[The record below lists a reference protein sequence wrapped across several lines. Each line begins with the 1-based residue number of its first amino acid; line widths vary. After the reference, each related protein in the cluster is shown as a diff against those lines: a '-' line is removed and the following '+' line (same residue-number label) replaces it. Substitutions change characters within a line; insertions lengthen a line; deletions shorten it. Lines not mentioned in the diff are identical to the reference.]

1 MLPALGYIIISVNMI
16 GLERFCYQFDTSCIV
31 TPVYS
36 GTETLP
42 IHLIIKEVKST
53 TEKVTEDKTDSFYSN
68 YNDSVDSLSKSLL
81 FINKSNSDEEVKN
94 PHLFN
99 FSDYI
104 VNGFLPFCF
113 VSSIEIKCII
123 YFFDEKNSLIRSFEI
138 NSNTNYFLKIPEKA
152 VSIKYS
158 FIIPPKNK
166 ITVHF
171 VTFNLFDFRS
181 NLIIKSKDKDVYFRF
196 EVSEPSESEV
206 IVKRSIRNLIR
217 GKILNSKKE
226 ESKIKKTVIF
236 LPSAFVSNAASNNQN
251 YVIAPFPYF
260 SRGTWYNYLPDYL
273 SICVADPLM
282 FMSGC
287 NVGSW
292 MFDSNTGDS
301 FLPELSDLI
310 KMICGKV
317 YTPEDNNIIATYGS
331 SMGGFL
337 SLFLSPLLNA
347 DCAFCLCPQSNL
359 WAYIPSKKYLSQHG
373 LKDSEKYRLS
383 YLINNLQPNNKTKFF
398 IHFYC
403 CDLPHITGFYK
414 EYIKIN
420 KEVLEKLDIKVVVE
434 NDIPNQCMNHVPIP
448 RTIALQN
455 ITNFFDDY
463 DKEQTT
469 ENVES

>member
-1 MLPALGYIIISVNMI
+1 MFPDSGYIIIIVNMI
-16 GLERFCYQFDTSCIV
+16 SLDRFCYQFDTSCII

-36 GTETLP
+36 GTDDLP
-42 IHLIIKEVKST
+42 IHLIIKEENNTSSKVKQNST
-53 TEKVTEDKTDSFYSN
+53 EEFYSD
-68 YNDSVDSLSKSLL
+68 YNNSVKKLSKSQL
-81 FINKSNSDEEVKN
+81 FINKSTNDEEIEN

-113 VSSIEIKCII
+113 VSSIEIKCNICLL
-123 YFFDEKNSLIRSFEI
+123 DDKNSQIRCFEI
-138 NSNTNYFLKIPEKA
+138 NSNTNYLLKIPEKA
-152 VSIKYS
+152 ISIRYS
-158 FIIPPKNK
+158 FIIPSKK
-166 ITVHF
+166 KVTVHF

-181 NLIIKSKDKDVYFRF
+181 NLIIKSKDRDVYYRF
-196 EVSEPSESEV
+196 VVSKPTESNV
-206 IVKRSIRNLIR
+206 IIKRSIRNLIR
-217 GKILNSKKE
+217 GKIRNNKE
-226 ESKIKKTVIF
+226 EENKTKKTVIF
-236 LPSAFVSNAASNNQN
+236 LPSAFVLSADSNNPN
-251 YVIAPFPYF
+251 YIVAPFPYF
-260 SRGTWYNYLPDYL
+260 SRGSWYNYLPDYL
-273 SICVADPLM
+273 TICVADPLL
-282 FMSGC
+282 FTPGC

-310 KMICGKV
+310 KMIIERI
-317 YTPEDNNIIATYGS
+317 YATAENNVVATYGS

-337 SLFLSPLLNA
+337 SLSLSTMLNA
-347 DCAFCLCPQSNL
+347 DCAFCECPQSNL

-373 LKDSEKYRLS
+373 QKDSEKYRLS
-383 YLINNLQPNNKTKFF
+383 YLINNLQSDNKTKFF

-463 DKEQTT
+463 DKDQTT